1 MRYFYTLFLFFCMM
15 MPAGAAIPTLA
26 ETPSAEPEEPLRVVI
41 FGDSITAGYGL
52 DDGDAFPAL
61 IQDKVADEDWSRVEI
76 INAGLSGETS
86 AGGLRRIDWMLRR
99 PIDIFVL
106 ELGGNDGLRGI
117 DPEVT
122 RENLAGIIEKVREA
136 DGETR
141 ILLTGMEAPPNMGE
155 AYINEFRS
163 IYPKL
168 ADGYDVA
175 FMPFILEEV
184 GGNPELNQSDGIHP
198 TAEGHQIIAENLW
211 EYLRP
216 LIAEKMESKTP

>member
-1 MRYFYTLFLFFCMM
+1 MQYMYALLLVFFMM
-15 MPAGAAIPTLA
+15 MPAGAQ
-26 ETPSAEPEEPLRVVI
+26 TPDDAASESLRVVI

-52 DDGDAFPAL
+52 NSDDAFPAL
-61 IQDKVADEDWSRVEI
+61 IQEKVSEEGWSAVEI

-99 PIDIFVL
+99 PIDVFVL

-122 RENLAGIIEKVREA
+122 RENLAGIIEKVRAAEP
-136 DGETR
+136 GTP

-155 AYINEFRS
+155 AYVREFRQ
-163 IYPKL
+163 IY
-168 ADGYDVA
+168 AAIAENYDVA

-184 GGNPELNQSDGIHP
+184 GGIPELNQSDGIHP

-211 EYLRP
+211 DYLRP
-216 LIAEKMESKTP
+216 IIAEKREE